1 MEVGTRATIL
11 GIPGHGD
18 PVAFLAARVDHLGR
32 RRRPRPVTEAGELD
46 ATNVLQRQ
54 VGDVDVEHGA
64 RRQGQA
70 RLRLDQAAGD
80 MGRGW
85 QVVRL
90 ARQQRKRQ
98 RGTAKETAFQRGRDR
113 ARIEHVVA
121 QVGTEVDPRHH
132 HVRRLWQQPI
142 EPQVHAVGR
151 RAVEADEA
159 IGQGLRMQWPV
170 QRQRTAGAALVLI
183 RGDHRALGII
193 RQRSVQR
200 GDAGCG
206 NTVVVRNQNTHGLSV
221 CPADTRSTTSRTTT
235 VAKHPAG
242 RTNSSC
248 RISGSG

>member
-1 MEVGTRATIL
+1 MPR
-11 GIPGHGD
+11 PGDG
-18 PVAFLAARVDHLGR
+18 RCSR
-32 RRRPRPVTEAGELD
+32 RR
-46 ATNVLQRQ
+46 
-54 VGDVDVEHGA
+54 
-64 RRQGQA
+64 
-70 RLRLDQAAGD
+70 
-80 MGRGW
+80 

-98 RGTAKETAFQRGRDR
+98 RRATKETAFQRCGDR
-113 ARIEHVVA
+113 TGVQHVIT

-132 HVRRLWQQPI
+132 HVRRLRQQPI
-142 EPQVHAVGR
+142 KPQVHTVGR
-151 RAVEADEA
+151 CAVEADEA
-159 IGQGLRMQWPV
+159 VGQGLRVQWPV
-170 QRQRTAGAALVLI
+170 QRQRTAGAALVLV
-183 RGDHRALGII
+183 RGNHRALGVI

-206 NTVVVRNQNTHGLSV
+206 DTVVVRNQNTHGLSV

>member
-1 MEVGTRATIL
+1 M
-11 GIPGHGD
+11 
-18 PVAFLAARVDHLGR
+18 
-32 RRRPRPVTEAGELD
+32 TEAGELD
-46 ATNVLQRQ
+46 ATDVLQRQ
-54 VGDVDVEHGA
+54 VGDIDVEYGA
-64 RRQGQA
+64 GRQRQA
-70 RLRLDQAAGD
+70 RLCLDQSTGD
-80 MGRGW
+80 IGSGR

-90 ARQQRKRQ
+90 ARQQRERQ
-98 RGTAKETAFQRGRDR
+98 RGTAEETAFQRRSDR
-113 ARIEHVVA
+113 TRIQHVVA
-121 QVGTEVDPRHH
+121 QVGTEVDPRHD
-132 HVRRLWQQPI
+132 HVWRLWQQPI
-142 EPQVHAVGR
+142 EPQVHTVGW

-159 IGQGLRMQWPV
+159 VGQGLRVQWPV

-183 RGDHRALGII
+183 RGDHRALGVI